1 MAIGTQQTSST
12 YSGSDTGQ
20 NYRGPLAMV
29 TTLFFMWGFL
39 TCLNDILIPHLK
51 AIFDLS
57 YAQASLVQFFFF
69 GAYFIFSVPS
79 GKIVEMVGY
88 KTTMVGGLVL
98 MAVGALLFIPAA
110 IVPSYAL
117 FLVAFTV
124 LAAGITALQVSA
136 NPYVAVLGPAKTAS
150 SRLNL
155 TQAFNSLG
163 TTVAPYFGGLLIL
176 ASAPKSMEEVRQMAP
191 DVLQAYR
198 VEQASSVKLPYMLI
212 AGALLVLAIVIAR
225 FNLPHIPEAEGGHA
239 AEHGV
244 HDHVWRHPNLV
255 MGALGIFCYV
265 GAEVAIGSFLVS
277 YMHEPYIGNLTLEA
291 AAGYLSFYWGGAMI
305 GRFIGS
311 AVLQRVPTR
320 IVLGFNAIAACLL
333 VTTSMLTTGHIAMW
347 TMLLIGLFNSIMFP
361 SIFTLGIEGLGP
373 LTGEGSGVLI
383 AAIVGGALIPLITGK
398 IADLSGIHHAFVVPA
413 ICYLYILLFAI
424 KGQPLKRAATT
435 AAQT

>member
-69 GAYFIFSVPS
+69 GAYFIFSIPS
-79 GKIVEMVGY
+79 GWIVEKVGY
-88 KTTMVGGLVL
+88 KSTMVGGLVL

-110 IVPSYAL
+110 TVPSYAL

-136 NPYVAVLGPAKTAS
+136 NPYVSVLGPARTAS

-176 ASAPKSMEEVRQMAP
+176 ASAPKTMEEVRQMAP

-244 HDHVWRHPNLV
+244 HDSVWRHPNLV

-277 YMHEPYIGNLTLEA
+277 YMHEPNISNLTLEA

-311 AVLQRVPTR
+311 AVLQKVPTR
-320 IVLGFNAIAACLL
+320 VVLGFNAVVACLL
-333 VTTSMLTTGHIAMW
+333 VSISMLSFGHLAMW
-347 TMLLIGLFNSIMFP
+347 SMLLIGFFNSIMFP

-413 ICYLYILLFAI
+413 LCYLYILLFAI
-424 KGQPLKRAATT
+424 KGQPRKRALTP
-435 AAQT
+435 AAA

>member
-69 GAYFIFSVPS
+69 GAYFIFSIPS
-79 GKIVEMVGY
+79 GWIVEKVGY
-88 KTTMVGGLVL
+88 KSTMVGGLVL

-110 IVPSYAL
+110 TVPSYAL

-136 NPYVAVLGPAKTAS
+136 NPYVSVLGPARTAS

-176 ASAPKSMEEVRQMAP
+176 ASAPKTMEEVRQMAP

-244 HDHVWRHPNLV
+244 HDSVWRHPNLV

-277 YMHEPYIGNLTLEA
+277 YMHEPNIGNLTLEA

-311 AVLQRVPTR
+311 AVLQKVPTR
-320 IVLGFNAIAACLL
+320 VVLGFNAVVACLL
-333 VTTSMLTTGHIAMW
+333 VSISMLSFGHLAMW
-347 TMLLIGLFNSIMFP
+347 SMLLIGFFNSIMFP

-413 ICYLYILLFAI
+413 LCYLYILLFAI
-424 KGQPLKRAATT
+424 KGQPRKRALTP
-435 AAQT
+435 AAA

>member
-1 MAIGTQQTSST
+1 MAIGTQQTSRT
-12 YSGSDTGQ
+12 YSAKDIGV

-69 GAYFIFSVPS
+69 GAYFIFSIPS
-79 GKIVEMVGY
+79 GKIVEKIGY
-88 KTTMVGGLVL
+88 KATMVGGLVL

-110 IVPSYAL
+110 MVPSYAL

-176 ASAPKSMEEVRQMAP
+176 ASAPKAMEEVRKMAP

-212 AGALLVLAIVIAR
+212 AGALIVLAIVIAR

-244 HDHVWRHPNLV
+244 HDSVWRHPNLV
-255 MGALGIFCYV
+255 MGALGIFTYV

-277 YMHEPYIGNLTLEA
+277 YMHEPNIGNLTLEA

-311 AVLQRVPTR
+311 AVLQKVPTR
-320 IVLGFNAIAACLL
+320 VVLGFNAVVACLL
-333 VTTSMLTTGHIAMW
+333 VSISMLTTGHIAMW
-347 TMLLIGLFNSIMFP
+347 SMLLIGFFNSIMFP

-383 AAIVGGALIPLITGK
+383 ASIVGGALIPLITGK
-398 IADLSGIHHAFVVPA
+398 IADISGIHHAFVVPA

-424 KGQPLKRAATT
+424 KGQPLKRTVT
-435 AAQT
+435 A